1 MRWRGLPPQ
10 DGKERRGS
18 LACAL
23 AIAGCMLLAGC
34 AQQRIR
40 DESRSQ
46 LADGQYEQAVSVLE
60 AGLKEH
66 PDSTLLRSGL
76 IQARSD
82 ALARLV
88 AEATNAR
95 AEGRLDD
102 AEKTLRRALAFDSTR
117 RVQGLLDDIAVERRQ
132 RKALTDAQALL
143 ARKQPDAAARLVT
156 EALKDNPR
164 QPELQA
170 LQRRLAAETRERQV
184 LTQSGLAE
192 SRPIS
197 LDFRDAGLR
206 AVLDAVS
213 RHSGVNFVF
222 DKDIRSDIRVTVYM
236 RSARVED
243 ALDLIVSTN
252 QLAKKV
258 LDERT
263 VLIYPHTPEKQR
275 EHQEH
280 VVKVF
285 YLASSDAK
293 GAAAFLRSML
303 RLRDPFV
310 DERLNLLALRESPEN
325 IALAE
330 KLIALYDGQEP
341 EVLLEVEVLEVRT
354 SRLTDLGIK
363 FPDSFTL
370 TPFPPAGSTSL
381 TLGNVE
387 RLTRDDIRLGIG
399 ATTVNLKRQVGDFH
413 TLANPR
419 IRARNR
425 EKAKVMI
432 GDKVPVVTTTA
443 GQGGFVAESVS
454 YLDVG
459 LKLDVEPTVYA
470 DDDVAIRVALEVSTI
485 AREIQTATG
494 TLAYQI
500 GTRNASTMLR
510 LRDGETQLLAGLI
523 SREDRSSASRVPG
536 LGDLPVMGRL
546 FSSQTDDS
554 QRTELVLAITPRI
567 IRNVRTPD
575 ASESEVW
582 VGTETQPRLRPYG
595 GRLPGADAAAAA
607 AAAPERAA
615 AGSAGSAAAPVLA
628 APRPAAAPAP
638 TVKTQW
644 RGPQQV
650 AVGDT
655 FVVTLDVDATVAL
668 RGGPVQLAYSKE
680 RLALVDV
687 QQGEFLRQGGAVTAF
702 SQSVA
707 ANEGTARAAVLRSE
721 ASGVTG
727 SGTLLQLRFKAMAAG
742 DAELRLAGFEAVTL
756 GEGAATPQGAAPL
769 RIQVKP

>member
-1 MRWRGLPPQ
+1 MRTGEGLPSAA
-10 DGKERRGS
+10 GTFRRSGQAALLLAS
-18 LACAL
+18 LL
-23 AIAGCMLLAGC
+23 VLAGC

-40 DESRSQ
+40 DESQAQ
-46 LADGQYEQAVSVLE
+46 LAGGQYEQAVAVLE

-66 PDSTLLRSGL
+66 PDSALLRSGL
-76 IQARSD
+76 IQARGD

-102 AEKTLRRALAFDSTR
+102 AEKTLRRALPFNSTR

-132 RKALTDAQALL
+132 RKALADAQALL
-143 ARKQPDAAARLVT
+143 ARKQTDAGARLVT

-164 QPELQA
+164 HAELQA
-170 LQRRLAAETRERQV
+170 LQRRLGAETRERQV
-184 LTQSGLAE
+184 QAAQSGLAE

-222 DKDIRSDIRVTVYM
+222 DKDIRADIRITVYL

-263 VLIYPHTPEKQR
+263 VLIYPNTPEKLR

-293 GAAAFLRSML
+293 GASAFLRSML
-303 RLRDPFV
+303 RLREPFV
-310 DERLNLLALRESPEN
+310 DERLNLLALRDSPEN

-330 KLIALYDGQEP
+330 RLIALYDGQEP
-341 EVLLEVEVLEVRT
+341 EVLLEVEVLEVRS
-354 SRLTDLGIK
+354 SRLTDLGVK

-399 ATTVNLKRQVGDFH
+399 ATTVNLRRQVGDFN

-432 GDKVPVVTTTA
+432 GDKVPVVTTTS

-567 IRNVRTPD
+567 IRNVRALD
-575 ASESEVW
+575 AGESEVW

-595 GRLPGADAAAAA
+595 GRLPGAGAAAEPERTG
-607 AAAPERAA
+607 AAPA
-615 AGSAGSAAAPVLA
+615 AGSA
-628 APRPAAAPAP
+628 PAP
-638 TVKTQW
+638 TNARPVAAVAAPTLKTQW

-655 FVVTLDVDATVAL
+655 FVVTLDVDTTAPL
-668 RGGPVQLAYSKE
+668 RGGPVQLAYSKD
-680 RLALVDV
+680 RLSLVDV
-687 QQGEFLRQGGAVTAF
+687 QQGEFLRQGGAATAF
-702 SQSVA
+702 TQTVA
-707 ANEGTARAAVLRSE
+707 AAEGTARAAVLRSE

-727 SGTLLQLRFKAMAAG
+727 NGSLLQLRFKATAAG

-756 GEGAATPQGAAPL
+756 GEGAATQQAAPPL

>member
-1 MRWRGLPPQ
+1 VLV
-10 DGKERRGS
+10 
-18 LACAL
+18 CVV
-23 AIAGCMLLAGC
+23 AGCLLIAGC

-40 DESRSQ
+40 DESRAQ
-46 LADGQYEQAVSVLE
+46 IADGRYEQAVAGLE
-60 AGLKEH
+60 AGLKDH
-66 PDSTLLRSGL
+66 PESALLRAGL

-82 ALARLV
+82 ALVRLT
-88 AEATNAR
+88 ADATTAR
-95 AEGRLDD
+95 AQGRLDD
-102 AEKTLRRALAFDSTR
+102 AETILKRAQAFDSTQ
-117 RVQGLLDDIAVERRQ
+117 RVQSLIDEIAVDRRQ
-132 RKALTDAQALL
+132 RKAVAEARALL
-143 ARKQPDAAARLVT
+143 VRKQADAAARLIS

-164 QPELQA
+164 QPELLA
-170 LQRRLAAETRERQV
+170 LQRQVAADIRDRQV
-184 LTQSGLAE
+184 QASQSGLAE
-192 SRPIS
+192 QRPIS

-213 RHSGVNFVF
+213 RHSGLNFVL
-222 DKDIRSDIRVTVYM
+222 DKDIRPDIRVTVYL

-263 VLIYPHTPEKQR
+263 VLVYPNTQEKQR
-275 EHQEH
+275 EYEEH

-293 GAAAFLRSML
+293 GAAGFLRSML
-303 RLRDPFV
+303 RLREPFV
-310 DERLNLLALRESPEN
+310 DERLNLLALRDSPAN
-325 IALAE
+325 ILLAE
-330 KLIALYDGQEP
+330 RLIALYDGQEP
-341 EVLLEVEVLEVRT
+341 EVLLEVEVLEVRS
-354 SRLTDLGIK
+354 SRLTDVGIK

-387 RLTRDDIRLGIG
+387 LLTRDDIRLGIG
-399 ATTVNLKRQVGDFH
+399 ATTVTLKRQVGDFN

-425 EKAKVMI
+425 EKAKVLI
-432 GDKVPVVTTTA
+432 GDKVPVVTTTT
-443 GQGGFVAESVS
+443 GQGGFVAESVN
-454 YLDVG
+454 YLEVG
-459 LKLDVEPTVYA
+459 LKLDVEPTVYS
-470 DDDVAIRVALEVSTI
+470 DNDVAIRIALEVSTI
-485 AREIQTATG
+485 AREIRTATG

-523 SREDRSSASRVPG
+523 SREDRTSASRVPG

-546 FSSQTDDS
+546 FSSQSDDT

-567 IRNVRTPD
+567 IRNVRTLE

-582 VGTETQPRLRPYG
+582 VGTESQPRLRPYG
-595 GRLPGADAAAAA
+595 GRIPV
-607 AAAPERAA
+607 
-615 AGSAGSAAAPVLA
+615 SSAAPVTGQS
-628 APRPAAAPAP
+628 PAAASESGPAP
-638 TVKTQW
+638 ASAAQAVPAPAPPLPRLRARW
-644 RGPQQV
+644 RGPQEV

-655 FVVTLDVDATVAL
+655 FVVTLDVDTTQPL
-668 RGGPVQLAYSKE
+668 RGGPVHLAYNKD
-680 RLALVDV
+680 RLSLVAV
-687 QQGEFLRQGGAVTAF
+687 QQGDLLSQGGAPTAF
-702 SQSVA
+702 THTIDPA
-707 ANEGTARAAVLRSE
+707 KGTAQVGVLRSE

-727 SGTLLQLRFKAMAAG
+727 NGSLLQLRFKATSAG
-742 DAELRLAGFEAVTL
+742 DAELRLASFEAVTL
-756 GEGAATPQGAAPL
+756 GEGGLAQQGADTL